1 MEMVAFRGVET
12 TPIPQMVGLH
22 SEEHLLG
29 VSPGHPRCACVA
41 VYQME
46 RSGNIFHTP
55 SHYEDPHSN
64 VRRTSMEMVAFRGV
78 ETTFIPKMGRL
89 D

>member
-1 MEMVAFRGVET
+1 MYILDTCGAHIWLSARWGA
-12 TPIPQMVGLH
+12 
-22 SEEHLLG
+22 LG
-29 VSPGHPRCACVA
+29 TFC
-41 VYQME
+41 
-46 RSGNIFHTP
+46 HTP
-55 SHYEDPHSN
+55 FNYEDPHSN